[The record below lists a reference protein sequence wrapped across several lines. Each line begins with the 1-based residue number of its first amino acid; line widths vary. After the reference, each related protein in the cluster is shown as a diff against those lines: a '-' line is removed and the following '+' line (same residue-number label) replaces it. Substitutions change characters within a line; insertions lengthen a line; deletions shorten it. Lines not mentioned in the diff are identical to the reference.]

1 MCIRDRTRGLGFNEN
16 TRLLFLLSRPI
27 CAEISQSIFEIAR
40 LSSHIQR
47 DMSDIDKV
55 LQVFLERG
63 VFSTSS
69 RRLVSLYWIS
79 WRLKCKC
86 RQDTR
91 VYGWP
96 TGLELSFSQ
105 KRLVKTLASAAHVK
119 TSTGER
125 IEIDPKY
132 LYQRLLIMGVGQIP
146 LVWSTPKRTMLFPR
160 VSFDNQLFMRSGD
173 KAELIHHLVKPVSY
187 THLTLPTKLEV

>member
-1 MCIRDRTRGLGFNEN
+1 MFTDLFIESVLMAGLKSTGGLTRGLGFNES

-40 LSSHIQR
+40 LSSRIQP

-86 RQDTR
+86 RRGESRWRQDTR
-91 VYGWP
+91 VYGSP
-96 TGLELSFSQ
+96 TGLEL
-105 KRLVKTLASAAHVK
+105 HVFPEE
-119 TSTGER
+119 TSKETGFCC
-125 IEIDPKY
+125 I
-132 LYQRLLIMGVGQIP
+132 
-146 LVWSTPKRTMLFPR
+146 
-160 VSFDNQLFMRSGD
+160 
-173 KAELIHHLVKPVSY
+173 
-187 THLTLPTKLEV
+187 